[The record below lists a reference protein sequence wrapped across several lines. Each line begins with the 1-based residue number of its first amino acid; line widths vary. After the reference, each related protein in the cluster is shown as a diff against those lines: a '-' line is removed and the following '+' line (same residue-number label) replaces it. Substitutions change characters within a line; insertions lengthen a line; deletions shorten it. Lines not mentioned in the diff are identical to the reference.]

1 MERKEIH
8 REEIDSLISM
18 YLAGD
23 IDSQSL
29 KALVVWSKE
38 SEENTLY
45 VRKRME
51 VWFSSGVAGYMT
63 SFDKEKAFE
72 RFKNRIEKVTVAEE
86 QKQRF
91 TNKSHSLKIFYRV
104 AAAILILLLPL
115 AGYWGGMETVKSGFS
130 DIVVE
135 APMGARTKLYLPDGT
150 LVWLNA
156 GSKIVYSQG
165 FGVDNRNLALEGEG
179 YFEVKRN
186 EKVPFEINT
195 KELDLTVLGTKFNFR
210 NYADDEEVVVNLLEG
225 KVKLK
230 NELIASADV
239 YMSPNEK
246 AVLSKETGRLVKTKI
261 NASNSNLWTKD
272 ELYFDELLLEDIA
285 KQLSR
290 SFNVKIEVADS
301 LKNQRF
307 YGSFRIVGSS
317 IEEILETISS
327 TNRMKYKY
335 ENNRYVVY

>member
-8 REEIDSLISM
+8 KEEIDNLISK
-18 YLAGD
+18 YLMGD
-23 IDSQSL
+23 IDTQSL
-29 KALVVWSKE
+29 KVLTEWSRE
-38 SEENTLY
+38 SAENSLY
-45 VRKRME
+45 VRNKIE
-51 VWFSSGVAGYMT
+51 LWFSSGVAGSTT

-72 RFKNRIEKVTVAEE
+72 RFKARVEKATVAEK

-91 TNKSHSLKIFYRV
+91 VQSRSFRIFYRV
-104 AAAILILLLPL
+104 AAAIFIILLPL

-135 APMGARTKLYLPDGT
+135 APMGALTKLYLPDGT

-156 GSKIVYSQG
+156 GSKITYSQG
-165 FGVDNRNLALEGEG
+165 FGVENRNLALEGEG

-186 EKVPFEINT
+186 EKVPFEIRT

-210 NYADDEEVVVNLLEG
+210 NYTDDEEVVVNLLEG
-225 KVKLK
+225 KVRLK
-230 NELIASADV
+230 NELVASADV

-246 AVLSKETGRLVKTKI
+246 VVLSKESGHMVKTKI

-307 YGSFRIVGSS
+307 YGSFRIVGNS
-317 IEEILETISS
+317 IEDILETISS

>member
-8 REEIDSLISM
+8 KEEIDNLVSK
-18 YLAGD
+18 YLMGD
-23 IDSQSL
+23 IDTKSL
-29 KALVVWSKE
+29 KALTAWSKE
-38 SEENTLY
+38 SEENCLY
-45 VRKRME
+45 VRSKIE
-51 VWFSSGVAGYMT
+51 LWFSSGVAGST
-63 SFDKEKAFE
+63 ASLDKEKAFE
-72 RFKNRIEKVTVAEE
+72 RFKTRVEKATVAEK

-91 TNKSHSLKIFYRV
+91 VRSRSFRIFYRV
-104 AAAILILLLPL
+104 AAAILIILLPL

-156 GSKIVYSQG
+156 GSKITYSQG
-165 FGVDNRNLALEGEG
+165 FGVDNRNLDLEGEG

-186 EKVPFEINT
+186 EKVPFEIRT

-225 KVKLK
+225 KVRLK
-230 NELIASADV
+230 NELVASADV

-246 AVLSKETGRLVKTKI
+246 VVLSKESGHMVKTKI
-261 NASNSNLWTKD
+261 NAANSNLWTKD

-307 YGSFRIVGSS
+307 YGSFRIVGNS
-317 IEEILETISS
+317 IEDILETISS

>member
-8 REEIDSLISM
+8 KEEIDNLISK
-18 YLAGD
+18 YLTGD
-23 IDSQSL
+23 IDTQSL
-29 KALVVWSKE
+29 KVLTEWSRE
-38 SEENTLY
+38 SAENSLY
-45 VRKRME
+45 VRNKIE
-51 VWFSSGVAGYMT
+51 LWFSSGVVGSTT

-72 RFKNRIEKVTVAEE
+72 RFKARVEKATIAEK

-91 TNKSHSLKIFYRV
+91 VQSRSFRIFYRV
-104 AAAILILLLPL
+104 AAAIFIILLPL

-156 GSKIVYSQG
+156 GSKITYSQG
-165 FGVDNRNLALEGEG
+165 FGVENRNLALEGEG

-186 EKVPFEINT
+186 EKVPFEIRT

-210 NYADDEEVVVNLLEG
+210 NYTDDEEVVVNLLEG
-225 KVKLK
+225 KVRLK
-230 NELIASADV
+230 NELVASADV

-246 AVLSKETGRLVKTKI
+246 VVLSKESGHMVKTKI

-307 YGSFRIVGSS
+307 YGSFRIVGNS
-317 IEEILETISS
+317 IEDILETISS

>member
-1 MERKEIH
+1 MERKEMH
-8 REEIDSLISM
+8 KEEIDNLISK
-18 YLAGD
+18 YLTGN

-29 KALVVWSKE
+29 KTLAVWSKE
-38 SEENTLY
+38 SSENTLY
-45 VRKRME
+45 VRSRME
-51 VWFSSGVAGYMT
+51 LWFSSGVAGSMT

-72 RFKNRIEKVTVAEE
+72 RFKNRIEKATIAKE

-91 TNKSHSLKIFYRV
+91 TKSRSFKIFYRV

-179 YFEVKRN
+179 YFEVMRN
-186 EKVPFEINT
+186 EKVPFEIST
-195 KELDLTVLGTKFNFR
+195 KELYLTVLGTKFNFR
-210 NYADDEEVVVNLLEG
+210 NYADDEEVVVNLIEG
-225 KVKLK
+225 KVKLR
-230 NELIASADV
+230 NELFASADV

-246 AVLSKETGRLVKTKI
+246 AILSKGTGLLIKTKM
-261 NASNSNLWTKD
+261 NVSSSNLWTKD

-285 KQLSR
+285 KQLAR
-290 SFNVKIEVADS
+290 SYNVKIEVVDS

-307 YGSFRIVGSS
+307 YGSFRIVGNS
-317 IEEILETISS
+317 IEKILETISL

>member
-8 REEIDSLISM
+8 KEEIDNLISK
-18 YLAGD
+18 YLTGD
-23 IDSQSL
+23 IDTQSL
-29 KALVVWSKE
+29 KALTEWSRE
-38 SEENTLY
+38 SSENSLY
-45 VRKRME
+45 VRSKIE
-51 VWFSSGVAGYMT
+51 LWFSSGVAGST
-63 SFDKEKAFE
+63 ASLDKEKAFE
-72 RFKNRIEKVTVAEE
+72 RFKTRVEKAKVAEK
-86 QKQRF
+86 QNQRF
-91 TNKSHSLKIFYRV
+91 VRSRSFRIFYRV
-104 AAAILILLLPL
+104 AAAILIILLPL

-156 GSKIVYSQG
+156 GSKITYSQG
-165 FGVDNRNLALEGEG
+165 FGVENRNLDLEGEG

-186 EKVPFEINT
+186 ENVPFEIRT

-225 KVKLK
+225 KVRLK
-230 NELIASADV
+230 NELVSSADV

-246 AVLSKETGRLVKTKI
+246 VVLSKESGHMVKTKI

-307 YGSFRIVGSS
+307 YGSFRIVGNS

>member
-8 REEIDSLISM
+8 KEEIDNLISM
-18 YLAGD
+18 YLTGN
-23 IDSQSL
+23 IDTQSL
-29 KALVVWSKE
+29 KTLTAWSKE
-38 SEENTLY
+38 SSENSLY
-45 VRKRME
+45 VRNKIE
-51 VWFSSGVAGYMT
+51 IWFSSGVAGSMT

-72 RFKNRIEKVTVAEE
+72 RFKNRIEKATIAEE

-91 TNKSHSLKIFYRV
+91 TKSRSLKIFYRV
-104 AAAILILLLPL
+104 AAAILIILLPL

-156 GSKIVYSQG
+156 GS
-165 FGVDNRNLALEGEG
+165 
-179 YFEVKRN
+179 
-186 EKVPFEINT
+186 
-195 KELDLTVLGTKFNFR
+195 TVLGTKFNFR
-210 NYADDEEVVVNLLEG
+210 NYEDDEEVVVNLLEG
-225 KVKLK
+225 KVKLR
-230 NELIASADV
+230 NELVASADV

-246 AVLSKETGRLVKTKI
+246 VILSKETGRMVKTKI
-261 NASNSNLWTKD
+261 NTSNSNLWTKD

-307 YGSFRIVGSS
+307 YGSFRIVGNS
-317 IEEILETISS
+317 IEKILETISS

>member
-8 REEIDSLISM
+8 KEEIDNLISM
-18 YLAGD
+18 YLTGD
-23 IDSQSL
+23 IDNQSL
-29 KALVVWSKE
+29 KILASWSKE
-38 SEENTLY
+38 SEENCLY
-45 VRKRME
+45 VRNKME
-51 VWFSSGVAGYMT
+51 LWFSSGVAGSMT
-63 SFDKEKAFE
+63 SFDKDKAFE
-72 RFKNRIEKVTVAEE
+72 RFKNRIEKAAIAKE

-91 TNKSHSLKIFYRV
+91 TKSRSFKIFYRV

-210 NYADDEEVVVNLLEG
+210 NYADDEEIVVNLIEG
-225 KVKLK
+225 KVKLH
-230 NELIASADV
+230 NELKASEDICLL
-239 YMSPNEK
+239 PDEK
-246 AVLSKETGRLVKTKI
+246 AILSRTTGEIKKLNIK
-261 NASNSNLWTKD
+261 SNKSNLWTKD
-272 ELYFDELLLEDIA
+272 ELYFDEALLEDIA
-285 KQLSR
+285 KQLQR
-290 SFNVKIEVADS
+290 AFGVKIEVADS
-301 LKNQRF
+301 LKKKRF
-307 YGSFRIVGSS
+307 YGSFS
-317 IEEILETISS
+317 ITGNTIEQVLGTISS
-327 TNRMKYKY
+327 TNRMHYKY
-335 ENNRYVVY
+335 EDNRYIVY

>member
-8 REEIDSLISM
+8 KEEIDNLISM
-18 YLAGD
+18 YLTGN
-23 IDSQSL
+23 IDTQSL
-29 KALVVWSKE
+29 KTLVAWSKE
-38 SEENTLY
+38 SSENSLY
-45 VRKRME
+45 VRNKIE
-51 VWFSSGVAGYMT
+51 IWFSSGVAGSMT

-72 RFKNRIEKVTVAEE
+72 RFKNRIEKATIAEE

-91 TNKSHSLKIFYRV
+91 TKSRSFKIFYRV

-156 GSKIVYSQG
+156 GSKITYSQG
-165 FGVDNRNLALEGEG
+165 FGVDNRDLTLEGEG

-186 EKVPFEINT
+186 EEVPFEINT

-225 KVKLK
+225 RVKLR
-230 NELIASADV
+230 NELVASADV

-246 AVLSKETGRLVKTKI
+246 AVLSKETGRMVKTKI
-261 NASNSNLWTKD
+261 NTSNSNLWTKD
-272 ELYFDELLLEDIA
+272 ELFFDELLLEDIA

-290 SFNVKIEVADS
+290 SFDVKIEVADS

-307 YGSFRIVGSS
+307 YGSFRIVGNSV
-317 IEEILETISS
+317 EKILETISS

-335 ENNRYVVY
+335 ENNRYLVY

>member
-8 REEIDSLISM
+8 KEEIDNLISM
-18 YLAGD
+18 YLTGN
-23 IDSQSL
+23 IDTQSL
-29 KALVVWSKE
+29 KTLVAWSKE
-38 SEENTLY
+38 SSENSLY
-45 VRKRME
+45 VRNKIE
-51 VWFSSGVAGYMT
+51 IWFSSGVVGSMI

-72 RFKNRIEKVTVAEE
+72 RFKNRIEKATIAEE

-91 TNKSHSLKIFYRV
+91 TKSRSLKIFYRV
-104 AAAILILLLPL
+104 AAAILIILLPF

-156 GSKIVYSQG
+156 GSKITYSQG
-165 FGVDNRNLALEGEG
+165 FGVDNRDLKLEGEG

-186 EKVPFEINT
+186 EEVPFEIST

-210 NYADDEEVVVNLLEG
+210 NYEDDEEVVVNLLEG
-225 KVKLK
+225 KVKLR
-230 NELIASADV
+230 NELVASADV

-246 AVLSKETGRLVKTKI
+246 VILSKETGRMVKTKI
-261 NASNSNLWTKD
+261 NTSNSNLWTKD

-307 YGSFRIVGSS
+307 YGSFRIVGNS
-317 IEEILETISS
+317 IEKILETISS

>member
-1 MERKEIH
+1 
-8 REEIDSLISM
+8 
-18 YLAGD
+18 
-23 IDSQSL
+23 
-29 KALVVWSKE
+29 
-38 SEENTLY
+38 
-45 VRKRME
+45 
-51 VWFSSGVAGYMT
+51 
-63 SFDKEKAFE
+63 
-72 RFKNRIEKVTVAEE
+72 
-86 QKQRF
+86 
-91 TNKSHSLKIFYRV
+91 
-104 AAAILILLLPL
+104 
-115 AGYWGGMETVKSGFS
+115 
-130 DIVVE
+130 
-135 APMGARTKLYLPDGT
+135 MGARTKLYLPDGT

-156 GSKIVYSQG
+156 GSKITYSQG
-165 FGVDNRNLALEGEG
+165 FGVDNRNLDLEGEG

-186 EKVPFEINT
+186 EKVPFEIRT

-225 KVKLK
+225 KVRLK
-230 NELIASADV
+230 NELVASADV

-246 AVLSKETGRLVKTKI
+246 VVLSKESGHMVKTKI
-261 NASNSNLWTKD
+261 NASNSNLWTND

-307 YGSFRIVGSS
+307 YGSFRIVGNS

>member
-8 REEIDSLISM
+8 KEEIDNLISK
-18 YLAGD
+18 YLTGD
-23 IDSQSL
+23 IDTQSL
-29 KALVVWSKE
+29 KALTEWSRE
-38 SEENTLY
+38 SSENSLY
-45 VRKRME
+45 VRSKIE
-51 VWFSSGVAGYMT
+51 LWFSSGVAGST
-63 SFDKEKAFE
+63 ASLDKEKAFE
-72 RFKNRIEKVTVAEE
+72 RFKTRVEKATVAEK

-91 TNKSHSLKIFYRV
+91 VRSRSFRIFYRV
-104 AAAILILLLPL
+104 AAAILIILLPL

-156 GSKIVYSQG
+156 GSKITYSQG
-165 FGVDNRNLALEGEG
+165 FGVENRNLDLEGEG

-186 EKVPFEINT
+186 ENVPFEIRT

-225 KVKLK
+225 KVRLK
-230 NELIASADV
+230 NELVSSADV

-246 AVLSKETGRLVKTKI
+246 VVLSKESGHMVKTKI

-272 ELYFDELLLEDIA
+272 ELYYDELLMEDIA

-307 YGSFRIVGSS
+307 YGSFRIVGNS

>member
-8 REEIDSLISM
+8 KEEIDNLISM
-18 YLAGD
+18 YLIGD
-23 IDSQSL
+23 IDVRSL
-29 KALVVWSKE
+29 KVLADWSRE
-38 SEENTLY
+38 SAENGLY
-45 VRKRME
+45 VRNRME
-51 VWFSSGVAGYMT
+51 LWLSSGVAGGMN

-72 RFKNRIEKVTVAEE
+72 RFKNRIEKATTGEE
-86 QKQRF
+86 QKRRF
-91 TNKSHSLKIFYRV
+91 TQSRSFRIFYRV
-104 AAAILILLLPL
+104 AAVIVMALLPL
-115 AGYWGGMETVKSGFS
+115 AGYWGGMETVKRGFS

-156 GSKIVYSQG
+156 GSKITYSQG
-165 FGVDNRNLALEGEG
+165 FDVNNRDLALEGEG

-186 EKVPFEINT
+186 EEIPFEIST
-195 KELDLTVLGTKFNFR
+195 KELGLTVLGTKFNFR
-210 NYADDEEVVVNLLEG
+210 NYADDEEAVVKLLEG
-225 KVKLK
+225 EVRLK
-230 NELIASADV
+230 NKVVASSDV

-246 AVLSKETGRLVKTKI
+246 VTLSKESGRMVKTKI

-290 SFNVKIEVADS
+290 SFDVKIEVADS
-301 LKNQRF
+301 LKKQRF
-307 YGSFRIVGSS
+307 YGSFRIVGNS
-317 IEEILETISS
+317 IGKILETISS

-335 ENNRYVVY
+335 EDNRYVIY

>member
-8 REEIDSLISM
+8 KEEIDNLISM
-18 YLAGD
+18 YLTGN
-23 IDSQSL
+23 IDTQSL
-29 KALVVWSKE
+29 KTLVAWSKE
-38 SEENTLY
+38 SSENSLY
-45 VRKRME
+45 VRNKIE
-51 VWFSSGVAGYMT
+51 IWFSSGVVGSMT

-72 RFKNRIEKVTVAEE
+72 RFKNRIEKATIAEE

-91 TNKSHSLKIFYRV
+91 TKSRSLKIFYRV
-104 AAAILILLLPL
+104 AAAILIILLPL

-156 GSKIVYSQG
+156 GSKITYSQG
-165 FGVDNRNLALEGEG
+165 FGVDNRDLTLEGEG

-186 EKVPFEINT
+186 EEVPFEIST

-225 KVKLK
+225 RVKLR
-230 NELIASADV
+230 NELVASADV

-246 AVLSKETGRLVKTKI
+246 AVLSKETGRLVKTKV
-261 NASNSNLWTKD
+261 NTSNSNLWTRD

-290 SFNVKIEVADS
+290 SFDVKIEVADS

-307 YGSFRIVGSS
+307 YGSFRIVGNS
-317 IEEILETISS
+317 IEKILETIAS

>member
-8 REEIDSLISM
+8 KEEIDNLISM
-18 YLAGD
+18 YLTGN
-23 IDSQSL
+23 IDTQSL
-29 KALVVWSKE
+29 KTLTAWSKE
-38 SEENTLY
+38 SSENSLY
-45 VRKRME
+45 VRNKIE
-51 VWFSSGVAGYMT
+51 IWFSSGVAGSVT
-63 SFDKEKAFE
+63 PFDKEKAFE
-72 RFKNRIEKVTVAEE
+72 RFKNLIEKATIAEK

-91 TNKSHSLKIFYRV
+91 TKSRSLKIFYRV
-104 AAAILILLLPL
+104 AAAILIILLPL

-156 GSKIVYSQG
+156 GSKITYSQG
-165 FGVDNRNLALEGEG
+165 FGVDNRNLKLEGEG
-179 YFEVKRN
+179 CFEVKRN
-186 EKVPFEINT
+186 EKIPFEINT

-210 NYADDEEVVVNLLEG
+210 NYEDDEEVVVNLLEG

-230 NELIASADV
+230 NELVASADV

-246 AVLSKETGRLVKTKI
+246 VILSKETGRMVKTKI
-261 NASNSNLWTKD
+261 NTSNSNLWTKD

-290 SFNVKIEVADS
+290 SFNVKIEVAD
-301 LKNQRF
+301 
-307 YGSFRIVGSS
+307 
-317 IEEILETISS
+317 
-327 TNRMKYKY
+327 
-335 ENNRYVVY
+335 

>member
-8 REEIDSLISM
+8 KEEIDNLISK
-18 YLAGD
+18 YLTGD
-23 IDSQSL
+23 IDTQSL
-29 KALVVWSKE
+29 KALTEWSRE
-38 SEENTLY
+38 SAENSLY
-45 VRKRME
+45 VRNKIE
-51 VWFSSGVAGYMT
+51 LWFSSGVAGSMA

-72 RFKNRIEKVTVAEE
+72 RFKARVEKATVAEK

-91 TNKSHSLKIFYRV
+91 VQSRSFRIFYRV
-104 AAAILILLLPL
+104 AAAILIILLPF

-156 GSKIVYSQG
+156 GSKIIYSQG
-165 FGVDNRNLALEGEG
+165 FGVENRNLALEGEG
-179 YFEVKRN
+179 YFEVMRN
-186 EKVPFEINT
+186 EKVPFEIRT

-225 KVKLK
+225 KVRLK
-230 NELIASADV
+230 NELVASADV

-246 AVLSKETGRLVKTKI
+246 VVLSKESGHMVKTKI
-261 NASNSNLWTKD
+261 NTSNSNLWTKD

-307 YGSFRIVGSS
+307 YGSFRIVGNS
-317 IEEILETISS
+317 IEDILETISS

>member
-1 MERKEIH
+1 METKEIH
-8 REEIDSLISM
+8 KEEIDNLISM
-18 YLAGD
+18 YLTGN
-23 IDSQSL
+23 IDTQSL
-29 KALVVWSKE
+29 KTLAAWSKE
-38 SEENTLY
+38 SSENSLY
-45 VRKRME
+45 VRNKIE
-51 VWFSSGVAGYMT
+51 LWFSSGVAGSMT

-72 RFKNRIEKVTVAEE
+72 RFKNRIEKASLAEE

-91 TNKSHSLKIFYRV
+91 IKSHSLKIFYRV
-104 AAAILILLLPL
+104 AAVIIIILLPL

-135 APMGARTKLYLPDGT
+135 APIGARTKLYLPDGT

-165 FGVDNRNLALEGEG
+165 FGVDNRNLVLEGEG

-186 EKVPFEINT
+186 EKVPFEIST

-230 NELIASADV
+230 NELLSSADV

-246 AVLSKETGRLVKTKI
+246 VILCKSTGEMKKI
-261 NASNSNLWTKD
+261 TAKANKSNLWTKD
-272 ELYFDELLLEDIA
+272 ELYFDEALLEDIA
-285 KQLSR
+285 KQLQR
-290 SFNVKIEVADS
+290 AFGVNIEVADS
-301 LKNQRF
+301 LKNRRF
-307 YGSFRIVGSS
+307 YGCFS
-317 IEEILETISS
+317 ITGNTIEQVLCIISS
-327 TNRMKYKY
+327 TNRMNYKL
-335 ENNRYVVY
+335 EDNKYVVY

>member
-8 REEIDSLISM
+8 KEEIDNLISM
-18 YLAGD
+18 YLTGD
-23 IDSQSL
+23 IDNQSL
-29 KALVVWSKE
+29 KILASWSKE
-38 SEENTLY
+38 SEENCLY
-45 VRKRME
+45 VRNKME
-51 VWFSSGVAGYMT
+51 LWFSSGVAGSMT
-63 SFDKEKAFE
+63 SFDKDKAFE
-72 RFKNRIEKVTVAEE
+72 RFKNRIEKAAIAKE

-91 TNKSHSLKIFYRV
+91 TKSRSLKIFYRV
-104 AAAILILLLPL
+104 AAAILIILLPL

-156 GSKIVYSQG
+156 GSKITYSQG
-165 FGVDNRNLALEGEG
+165 FGVDNRDLTLEGEG

-225 KVKLK
+225 KVKLR
-230 NELIASADV
+230 NELVASADV

-246 AVLSKETGRLVKTKI
+246 VILSKEMGRMVKTKI
-261 NASNSNLWTKD
+261 NTSNSNLWTKD
-272 ELYFDELLLEDIA
+272 ELYFDELLLEDIV

-307 YGSFRIVGSS
+307 YGSFRIVGNS
-317 IEEILETISS
+317 IEKILETISS

-335 ENNRYVVY
+335 ENNRYIVY

>member
-8 REEIDSLISM
+8 KEEIDNLISM
-18 YLAGD
+18 YLTGD

-29 KALVVWSKE
+29 KTLAVWSKE
-38 SEENTLY
+38 SSENTLY
-45 VRKRME
+45 VRNKIE
-51 VWFSSGVAGYMT
+51 IWFSSGVAGSMT

-72 RFKNRIEKVTVAEE
+72 RFKNRIEKAAIAKE

-91 TNKSHSLKIFYRV
+91 TQSRSFKIFYRV
-104 AAAILILLLPL
+104 AAAILIILLPL

-195 KELDLTVLGTKFNFR
+195 KELYLTVLGTKFNFR

-230 NELIASADV
+230 NELVASADV
-239 YMSPNEK
+239 YMFPNEK
-246 AVLSKETGRLVKTKI
+246 VILSKETGRMVKTKI
-261 NASNSNLWTKD
+261 NTSNSNLWTKD

-307 YGSFRIVGSS
+307 YGSFRIVGNS
-317 IEEILETISS
+317 IEKILETISS
-327 TNRMKYKY
+327 TIRD
-335 ENNRYVVY
+335 EL

>member
-8 REEIDSLISM
+8 KEEIDNLISM
-18 YLAGD
+18 YLTGD
-23 IDSQSL
+23 IDTQSL
-29 KALVVWSKE
+29 KTLVVWSKE
-38 SEENTLY
+38 SLENSLY
-45 VRKRME
+45 VRNKIE
-51 VWFSSGVAGYMT
+51 IWFSSGVVGSMT

-72 RFKNRIEKVTVAEE
+72 RFKNRIEKATIAEE

-91 TNKSHSLKIFYRV
+91 TKSRSLKIFYRV
-104 AAAILILLLPL
+104 AAAILIILLPL

-156 GSKIVYSQG
+156 GSKITYSQG
-165 FGVDNRNLALEGEG
+165 FGVNNRNLKLEGEG

-210 NYADDEEVVVNLLEG
+210 NYEDDEEVVVNLLAG

-230 NELIASADV
+230 NELVASADV

-246 AVLSKETGRLVKTKI
+246 VILSKETGRMVKTKI
-261 NASNSNLWTKD
+261 NTSNSNLWTKD

-307 YGSFRIVGSS
+307 YGSFRIVGNS
-317 IEEILETISS
+317 IEKILETISS

>member
-8 REEIDSLISM
+8 KEEIDNLISK
-18 YLAGD
+18 YLMGD
-23 IDSQSL
+23 MDTKSL
-29 KALVVWSKE
+29 KALTAWSKE
-38 SEENTLY
+38 SEENCLY
-45 VRKRME
+45 VKNKIE
-51 VWFSSGVAGYMT
+51 IWFSSGVAGSMT

-72 RFKNRIEKVTVAEE
+72 RFKNRIEKATIAEE
-86 QKQRF
+86 QKLRF
-91 TNKSHSLKIFYRV
+91 TKSRSLKIFYRV
-104 AAAILILLLPL
+104 AAAILIILLPL

-156 GSKIVYSQG
+156 GSKITYSQG
-165 FGVDNRNLALEGEG
+165 FGVDNRNLKLEGEG

-186 EKVPFEINT
+186 ENVPFEINT

-210 NYADDEEVVVNLLEG
+210 NYTDDEEVVVNLLEG
-225 KVKLK
+225 KVRLK
-230 NELIASADV
+230 NELVSSADV

-246 AVLSKETGRLVKTKI
+246 VVMSKESGHIVKTKI

-307 YGSFRIVGSS
+307 YGSFKIVGNS

>member
-8 REEIDSLISM
+8 KEEIDNLISM
-18 YLAGD
+18 YLTGD

-29 KALVVWSKE
+29 KTLVVWSKE
-38 SEENTLY
+38 SSENSLY
-45 VRKRME
+45 VRNKIE
-51 VWFSSGVAGYMT
+51 IWFSSGVAGSMT

-72 RFKNRIEKVTVAEE
+72 RFKNRIEKATIAEE

-91 TNKSHSLKIFYRV
+91 TKSRSFKIFYRV

-115 AGYWGGMETVKSGFS
+115 AGYWGGMETVKSVFS

-156 GSKIVYSQG
+156 GSKITYSQG
-165 FGVDNRNLALEGEG
+165 FGVDNRDLTLEGEG

-186 EKVPFEINT
+186 EEVPFEINT

-230 NELIASADV
+230 NELVASADV

-246 AVLSKETGRLVKTKI
+246 AVLSKETGRMVKTKI
-261 NASNSNLWTKD
+261 NTSNSNLWTKD
-272 ELYFDELLLEDIA
+272 ELFFDELLLEDIA

-290 SFNVKIEVADS
+290 SFDVKIEVEDS

-307 YGSFRIVGSS
+307 YGSFRIVGNSV
-317 IEEILETISS
+317 EKILETISS

-335 ENNRYVVY
+335 ENNRYLVY